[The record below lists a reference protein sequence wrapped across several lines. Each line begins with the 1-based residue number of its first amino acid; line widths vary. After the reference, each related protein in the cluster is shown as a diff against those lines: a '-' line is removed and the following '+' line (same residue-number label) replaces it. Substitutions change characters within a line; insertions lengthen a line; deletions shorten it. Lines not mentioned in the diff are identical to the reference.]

1 MSDYRAYPTQAG
13 QHFEALAKSMGYPIQ
28 VAWVVIGKGI
38 LPDDQSP
45 YLQTKLLSEIKRFPA
60 AVRRDENNPGIW
72 IAECAIPA
80 DDNIDGKGYV
90 INELGLKLGLQ
101 GAGILYAYRRVPG
114 DVKQVIADGSATSIY
129 YRIQFIPSKDAIVNA
144 TIDPTIVWVSQ
155 QQMTEQMESHKNS
168 HDPHPE
174 LKKALSAIS
183 TTHAVTESITLAPID
198 GVTPSNVRFMAP
210 AVVTISDSWPNGSRL
225 SVIVDHGVDMAAG
238 DCIIRLSAGSIST
251 PLGADQQVR
260 IIETGR
266 EFVFEKI
273 NGTWRVS

>member
-45 YLQTKLLSEIKRFPA
+45 YLQTKLLSEIRRFPA

-90 INELGLKLGLQ
+90 INELGLELGLQ

-155 QQMTEQMESHKNS
+155 QQMTEQMAAHKS
-168 HDPHPE
+168 SADPHPE
-174 LKKALSAIS
+174 LRKEIVSLSA
-183 TTHAVTESITLAPID
+183 TAAITADSSLPANGNYPA
-198 GVTPSNVRFMAP
+198 NLRFMAP
-210 AVVTISDSWPNGSRL
+210 AVVTLDNTWPDDRRL
-225 SVIVDHGVDMAAG
+225 SVIVDHSVDMATG
-238 DCIIRLSAGSIST
+238 DCIIRLSTGTIST
-251 PLGADQQVR
+251 PQGSDQRVR
-260 IIETGR
+260 IIEPGR

>member
-90 INELGLKLGLQ
+90 INEMGLELGLQ
-101 GAGILYAYRRVPG
+101 GKGILYAYRRVAG
-114 DVKQVIADGSATSIY
+114 DVKQVIADGAATSIF

-144 TIDPTIVWVSQ
+144 TIDPTIVWASQ
-155 QQMTEQMESHKNS
+155 EQLQAVMEQHKQ
-168 HDPHPE
+168 DPDAHPE
-174 LKKALSAIS
+174 LTTVATGSMTASGTHCFYAAGTLTLLSAAELGSTVRIRLDYGVPSDAVCLLVVDDQSTIS
-183 TTHAVTESITLAPID
+183 T
-198 GVTPSNVRFMAP
+198 R
-210 AVVTISDSWPNGSRL
+210 
-225 SVIVDHGVDMAAG
+225 
-238 DCIIRLSAGSIST
+238 
-251 PLGADQQVR
+251 LGADKQIRLAEKSREYIAVKTA
-260 IIETGR
+260 TG
-266 EFVFEKI
+266 
-273 NGTWRVS
+273 WRVS